1 MQILMTAGYQ
11 DSPSMMM
18 ASLVR
23 KTWLL
28 TEREDDSTATSK
40 AKEANALT
48 ASKGLV
54 ICQSVLKLL
63 PVEDEIINVGSFLVS
78 HWPEVKCLEN
88 VYNGL
93 PEMGC

>member
-48 ASKGLV
+48 ASK
-54 ICQSVLKLL
+54 
-63 PVEDEIINVGSFLVS
+63 VS